1 MKEVQ
6 IWQQELHEVIWHTA
20 VQTKSRR
27 GRVKGGEEKI
37 LKYKDKFTGG
47 GKKARNNFCLRN
59 SACFILRLRNC
70 TVDFMVFTALSKRK
84 MLARATSGSIQ
95 NPGSWLKTQGMG
107 VLRLA
112 HTHTHTPGEIFWLSA
127 VVWLWFQLLLGLLC
141 KGDRLWN
148 WCGTKILP
156 LMLEGP
162 YSFRLESAMCIIPD
176 RDPLLKQNLWLAI
189 LTVWAT
195 GVNGLIMSF
204 LGITT
209 FFLGG
214 VKSRGNLEKRDW
226 RKANTIHVK
235 RK

>member
-20 VQTKSRR
+20 VQTKGRR

-95 NPGSWLKTQGMG
+95 NPGCWLNTQRIG

-112 HTHTHTPGEIFWLSA
+112 HTHTPSEIFWLSA
-127 VVWLWFQLLLGLLC
+127 VVWFQLLLELLC

-156 LMLEGP
+156 SVLEGP
-162 YSFRLESAMCIIPD
+162 YSFRLEFAMSIIPD

-189 LTVWAT
+189 LTEWAT

-204 LGITT
+204 LGLNYI
-209 FFLGG
+209 FFRW
-214 VKSRGNLEKRDW
+214 SE
-226 RKANTIHVK
+226 I
-235 RK
+235 